1 MKKQFHIKHR
11 LTGIKKRY
19 NLYWK
24 QIRRCIVIIL
34 GAKMNIYYTETRAEI
49 RNAFQ
54 SISRKFRL
62 N

>member
-19 NLYWK
+19 DLYWK

-34 GAKMNIYYTETRAEI
+34 GAKVNIYYTETIAEI
-49 RNAFQ
+49 RTAFQ
-54 SISRKFRL
+54 SVSRKLRL